1 MSNVIVARA
10 KQFRPQHC
18 LYRISWPR
26 KPTHRIKHRVA
37 SCHTAEVIS
46 IRRLTCPT
54 PCTNG
59 TTDHSR
65 GWWDRTMFGM
75 DALAYSQRLNLLC
88 FFSISLALWNGGAKS
103 VHVGSTNWRKLGVF
117 ALKFLGD
124 TYKHPTGHINFR
136 TYCIVWQRFAKIG
149 SGRRKICGQKKD
161 RITRVKYNSFA
172 MAKAIH
178 RRL

>member
-117 ALKFLGD
+117 ALKCFRGTYEHPVGHNQFRNISRRVGKFRENRLGD
-124 TYKHPTGHINFR
+124 DEKS
-136 TYCIVWQRFAKIG
+136 VAE
-149 SGRRKICGQKKD
+149 KK
-161 RITRVKYNSFA
+161 F
-172 MAKAIH
+172 
-178 RRL
+178 